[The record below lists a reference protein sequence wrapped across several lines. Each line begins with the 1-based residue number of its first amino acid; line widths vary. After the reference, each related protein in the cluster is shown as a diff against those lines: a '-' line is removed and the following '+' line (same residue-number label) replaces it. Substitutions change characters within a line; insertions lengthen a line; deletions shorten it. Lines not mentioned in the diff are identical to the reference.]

1 MEKELL
7 QQFRDQVKTID
18 LEIIYLLSRRFENV
32 KQIWEL
38 KKVLDMPVHQENRW
52 QELLEDIL
60 EEADERM
67 LDRNFV
73 TKIWD
78 LIHEESKK
86 YQEKQKK

>member
-38 KKVLDMPVHQENRW
+38 KKVLNMEVHQENRW
-52 QELLEDIL
+52 QELLADIL

-67 LDRNFV
+67 LNKDFV
-73 TKIWD
+73 THIWNF
-78 LIHEESKK
+78 IHEESKK
-86 YQEKQKK
+86 YQEK

>member
-52 QELLEDIL
+52 QELLSDIL

-67 LDRNFV
+67 LDRDFV

-78 LIHEESKK
+78 LIHEESKN
-86 YQEKQKK
+86 YQEK